1 MSGLIGFYKTQVDIL
16 WKWRGGPVALLKR
29 LVITFIVAVV
39 SLVLTAAIMPGV
51 TIGRLVDAAIAVI
64 LMTLFNA
71 LVRPVILIL
80 VAPISLVLTGILVI
94 VLQIVTFLIIVPLS
108 PGVEVNG
115 ILTAF
120 IASFIYAAINTLLTS
135 IFAIDSG
142 GSYFGLLV
150 STLMAN
156 RAKPTTTDRPGL
168 VIIQID
174 GLAHPILA
182 GRVRAGTVNTIG
194 SWIRDGSH
202 KLSRWEAILPSMTSA
217 SQAGILHGNND
228 GIPAFRWYERDRQH
242 LMVSSNPDDAAE
254 IVRRVSD
261 GKGLLS
267 NDGASICN
275 LMTGDATRAYV
286 TTAAIKDQS
295 QGIGDSKAFL
305 GFFFSPNGYLRS
317 FTLFMG
323 EFITERIQARRTRR
337 AGIQPQMH
345 RGFKYAG
352 MRAASNVL
360 LRDVNT
366 SLIIEEMYRGAN
378 VIYADFTDYDELAH
392 HCGPERIESF
402 AALDGVDKAIGNLA
416 KAAEDAPR
424 PYKFVVLS
432 DHGQSLGATF
442 KQRYGQ
448 SLGEVVRDL
457 MSGRATLIQAKTQGE
472 GSTFVNSFLSEITRS
487 KGVGPAVARV
497 ALQNSTTDG
506 VVDLDHEEIP
516 PPADESTIAVVGS
529 GNLGLVWFTGNDHR
543 LTLAE
548 LEELH
553 PGLVSTLAA
562 HPGVGMLLVR
572 THDHGAVVFGPKGRT
587 LPRRGPRR
595 RRGPDD
601 DLRRAHDHEPQARGR
616 DGPRAGPAAAQ
627 PVRPGDGRGGGIR
640 GADRVARRPRRVPDP
655 AVHPAPEGVG
665 ARRARP
671 ARRAGHL
678 SQHPALAAVDG
689 DRARQAGRRSAGR
702 GTGRRFAGCRR
713 GLGGRGRSA
722 WACGRRGNGDA
733 QGGCGTGT
741 KAVTA
746 PSGLVSVHQRSSVHP
761 ERHPDPRLCQSRDRP
776 GRRPGHLH
784 GGPRGLRGAVRGVLV
799 HPPDHHD
806 RGLRRCHA
814 GAAGRPRRRC
824 GRHAAGDRAPEH
836 PDRDHHLLVHRG
848 ASVGAAGPAGRRRGR
863 ELVGAR
869 WST

>member
-1 MSGLIGFYKTQVDIL
+1 MSRLIEFYKTQVEIL
-16 WKWRGGPVALLKR
+16 WKWRGGRVALLKR

-39 SLVLTAAIMPGV
+39 SLIITAGILPGI

-64 LMTLFNA
+64 LMTLFNS
-71 LVRPVILIL
+71 LIRPVILAL
-80 VAPISLVLTGILVI
+80 VAPISLVLTGILVL
-94 VLQIVTFLIIVPLS
+94 VLQVLTFLVIVPLA

-115 ILTAF
+115 FLTALVG
-120 IASFIYAAINTLLTS
+120 SFIYAAVNTVLTS

-150 STLMAN
+150 STMMAK
-156 RAKPTTTDRPGL
+156 RATAPTDKPGL
-168 VIIQID
+168 VIVQID

-182 GRVRAGTVNTIG
+182 GRVRAGSVNIIG

-242 LMVSSNPDDAAE
+242 LMVSSNPEDAAE

-267 NDGASICN
+267 NDGVSICN

-305 GFFFSPNGYLRS
+305 SFFFSPNGYLRS

-337 AGIQPQMH
+337 SGIQPQMH

-360 LRDVNT
+360 LRDVNV

-402 AALDGVDKAIGNLA
+402 AALDGVDKAIGTLA
-416 KAAEDAPR
+416 KAAENAPR

-442 KQRYGQ
+442 KQRYGK

-487 KGVGPAVARV
+487 KGVGP
-497 ALQNSTTDG
+497 D
-506 VVDLDHEEIP
+506 
-516 PPADESTIAVVGS
+516 
-529 GNLGLVWFTGNDHR
+529 
-543 LTLAE
+543 
-548 LEELH
+548 
-553 PGLVSTLAA
+553 
-562 HPGVGMLLVR
+562 
-572 THDHGAVVFGPKGRT
+572 
-587 LPRRGPRR
+587 
-595 RRGPDD
+595 
-601 DLRRAHDHEPQARGR
+601 
-616 DGPRAGPAAAQ
+616 
-627 PVRPGDGRGGGIR
+627 
-640 GADRVARRPRRVPDP
+640 RRPRR
-655 AVHPAPEGVG
+655 ACRT
-665 ARRARP
+665 RRPTA
-671 ARRAGHL
+671 
-678 SQHPALAAVDG
+678 SSTSTT
-689 DRARQAGRRSAGR
+689 RRS
-702 GTGRRFAGCRR
+702 
-713 GLGGRGRSA
+713 
-722 WACGRRGNGDA
+722 
-733 QGGCGTGT
+733 
-741 KAVTA
+741 
-746 PSGLVSVHQRSSVHP
+746 
-761 ERHPDPRLCQSRDRP
+761 
-776 GRRPGHLH
+776 RRP
-784 GGPRGLRGAVRGVLV
+784 PTS
-799 HPPDHHD
+799 
-806 RGLRRCHA
+806 RRSPSSA
-814 GAAGRPRRRC
+814 RATSGSC
-824 GRHAAGDRAPEH
+824 G
-836 PDRDHHLLVHRG
+836 
-848 ASVGAAGPAGRRRGR
+848 SPATTT
-863 ELVGAR
+863 A
-869 WST
+869 